1 MTTGAQAGDPKEPLP
16 APLLVDPEVG
26 PKVEPKAA
34 PGPSDSLF
42 GSGEAAA
49 YQRAL
54 YSNQQGYR
62 IKLDQAVELG
72 LINAREFQDRREDL
86 YLAALPVTLERFNF
100 APRPSS
106 PSPVLRRSLGSQLTG
121 AGEFWQAN
129 TTTGFAKLFPTGATC

>member
-1 MTTGAQAGDPKEPLP
+1 MSIPKS
-16 APLLVDPEVG
+16 A

-62 IKLDQAVELG
+62 LKVDQAVELG

-86 YLAALPVTLERFNF
+86 YLAALPVSLERFNF
-100 APRPSS
+100 ATQAFFTES
-106 PSPVLRRSLGSQLTG
+106 VLRRSLGSQRTC

-129 TTTGFAKLFPTGATC
+129 TTTGFGKRRPDRG